1 MPQAVDVSVCR
12 GRAISRLMSLL
23 RTSSPPEQAVE
34 LEQWQLADAD
44 GLRRLRAEL
53 HGALRRHRLAAPEV
67 AEQVGLVATELA
79 GNALRHG
86 RPPAIV
92 RLLRAHGCFIVDVA
106 DRDLDS
112 APKLANAQHG
122 RDGGRGLQIARSL
135 STEICWY
142 ATELH
147 KHVWASF
154 PAGAGF

>member
-1 MPQAVDVSVCR
+1 
-12 GRAISRLMSLL
+12 MSLL

-34 LEQWQLADAD
+34 LEQWQLANAD
-44 GLRRLRAEL
+44 GLRRLRADLKE
-53 HGALRRHRLAAPEV
+53 ALRRHRLGSPEV

-86 RPPAIV
+86 RPPAVV
-92 RLLRAHGCFIVDVA
+92 RLLRAHGCFILDVA
-106 DRDLDS
+106 DQDLDS
-112 APKLANAQHG
+112 TPKLANAHHG
-122 RDGGRGLQIARSL
+122 DGGHGLRIARSL

-154 PAGAGF
+154 PAPAGAGC